1 MADALVARVEAIC
14 GPVAVATT
22 AAPGD
27 AARLACS
34 AAEQGVARILIA
46 GGDGTTGEVV
56 TGLLSARRLERPA
69 ERASASSRPDPK
81 GPPSLGLLP
90 VGSGCDLA
98 RSLGLPR
105 RLDAALE
112 VIAAGHLR
120 PLDAGRVELLD
131 RNGGHQVRY
140 FANELSAGLSGDTVN
155 RVGGLSQTLG
165 PRLGFLLGALSAVL
179 THQPF
184 EASLE
189 IDGERV
195 YEGPISLLAVA
206 NGCYFGA
213 GMRVA
218 PGAAVDDGV
227 FEVVLAR
234 ALPRREIFAWLPAFY
249 LGLHGRNPRV
259 SFHAARSVALI
270 PTAGEPAVE
279 VDGEGGFTLP
289 LRITCL
295 PGALR
300 VHTPAATIPVMR
312 SRPVQLARIAPRV
325 VAPLALRRE
334 WD

>member
-14 GPVAVATT
+14 GPAVVATT
-22 AAPGD
+22 GAPGD
-27 AARLACS
+27 AARLART
-34 AAEQGVARILIA
+34 AVEQGFARILVA

-56 TGLLSARRLERPA
+56 TGLLSAPRLEH
-69 ERASASSRPDPK
+69 
-81 GPPSLGLLP
+81 PSLGLLP

-105 RLDAALE
+105 GLDAALE

-131 RNGGHQVRY
+131 ARGGRQVRY
-140 FANELSAGLSGDTVN
+140 FANELSAGLSGDTVK
-155 RVGGLSQTLG
+155 RARGLSKTLG
-165 PRLGFLLGALSAVL
+165 PRIGFLLGAVSAVL

-189 IDGERV
+189 VDGERV
-195 YEGPISLLAVA
+195 YEGPISLLVVA

-218 PGAAVDDGV
+218 PEARVDDGL

-234 ALPRREIFAWLPAFY
+234 GLPRHEILHWLPAFY
-249 LGLHGRNPRV
+249 LGRHGGHPQV

-270 PTAGEPAVE
+270 PKAGDAVVE
-279 VDGEGGFTLP
+279 VDGEGGFALP

-300 VHTPAATIPVMR
+300 VHTPAATIPVTWG
-312 SRPVQLARIAPRV
+312 RPARIAPRIG
-325 VAPLALRRE
+325 APLALRRE
-334 WD
+334 LA

>member
-1 MADALVARVEAIC
+1 MADALVARVEATC
-14 GPVAVATT
+14 GPAVVATT
-22 AAPGD
+22 TAPGD
-27 AARLACS
+27 ATRLACT
-34 AAEQGVARILIA
+34 AVEQGFARILVA

-56 TGLLSARRLERPA
+56 TGLLSATRLA
-69 ERASASSRPDPK
+69 H
-81 GPPSLGLLP
+81 PSLGLLP

-105 RLDAALE
+105 DLDAALE

-131 RNGGHQVRY
+131 ARGGRQVRY
-140 FANELSAGLSGDTVN
+140 FANELSAGLSGDTVKCA
-155 RVGGLSQTLG
+155 RGLSKTLG
-165 PRLGFLLGALSAVL
+165 PRIGFLLGAVSAVL

-189 IDGERV
+189 VDGERV
-195 YEGPISLLAVA
+195 YEGPISLLVVA

-218 PGAAVDDGV
+218 PDARVDDGL

-234 ALPRREIFAWLPAFY
+234 GLPRHEILRWLPAFY
-249 LGLHGRNPRV
+249 LGRHGRHPQV

-270 PTAGEPAVE
+270 PKAGDAVVE
-279 VDGEGGFTLP
+279 VDGEGGFALP

-300 VHTPAATIPVMR
+300 VHTPAATIPVTWR
-312 SRPVQLARIAPRV
+312 RPARIAPRIG
-325 VAPLALRRE
+325 APLALRRE
-334 WD
+334 RA